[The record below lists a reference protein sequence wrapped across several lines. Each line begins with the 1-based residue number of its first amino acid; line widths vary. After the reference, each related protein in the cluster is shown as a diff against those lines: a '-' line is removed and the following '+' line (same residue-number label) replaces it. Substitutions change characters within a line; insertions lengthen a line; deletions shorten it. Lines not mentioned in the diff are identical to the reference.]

1 MYVIK
6 LSCQIKVFSLEW
18 NVSWEFY
25 LEQTFTNCGYFEQN
39 TVLASSILSP

>member
-25 LEQTFTNCGYFEQN
+25 LEQTFTNCGCFEQN
-39 TVLASSILSP
+39 TEI